1 MCLTDLVSVSAA
13 VIAEEQHSAVGK
25 ETGET
30 AQVERWN
37 TTLRKPLARFARMTL
52 SFSKS
57 VLMLRPSVC
66 FSFFIAPL
74 PIGSSCLS
82 EPLPSP
88 ELNPVELERELVLV
102 LSHLDEVLCCPV

>member
-52 SFSKS
+52 SFSRS
-57 VLMLRPSVC
+57 AVMHEVCLLLFLYRYNLLMVR
-66 FSFFIAPL
+66 SFLKEF
-74 PIGSSCLS
+74 
-82 EPLPSP
+82 
-88 ELNPVELERELVLV
+88 ERI
-102 LSHLDEVLCCPV
+102 DPMKCMF